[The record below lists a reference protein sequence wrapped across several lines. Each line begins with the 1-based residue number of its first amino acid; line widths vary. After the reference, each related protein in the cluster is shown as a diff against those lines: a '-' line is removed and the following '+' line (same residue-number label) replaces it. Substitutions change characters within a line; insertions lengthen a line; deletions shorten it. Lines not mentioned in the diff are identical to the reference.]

1 MDPLIDEGKGL
12 TKKGGPNSLKLQ
24 NYTIPYNAPELYKDE

>member
-12 TKKGGPNSLKLQ
+12 TKKGRAELSEIAKLHNTLQ
-24 NYTIPYNAPELYKDE
+24 RT